1 MATKEVTLLLPNGEL
16 PKGMENFTPKQMI
29 LAINIGH
36 RIVTEVEESILKMS
50 EEEKTIRRLEIEL
63 SVEKELS
70 KRKDEKIINLYKINL
85 EMHEKQISELN
96 ERLAIYKN
104 KKR

>member
-50 EEEKTIRRLEIEL
+50 EEEKKIRRLEIEL

-70 KRKDEKIINLYKINL
+70 KRKDEQIKRLYQINL
-85 EMHEKQISELN
+85 EILEKENSVLN
-96 ERLAIYKN
+96 ETLAIYKN

>member
-16 PKGMENFTPKQMI
+16 PKGMENFTPEQMI

-36 RIVTEVEESILKMS
+36 RLVTEVEESILKMT

-70 KRKDEKIINLYKINL
+70 KRKDEQIKNLYQINL
-85 EMHEKQISELN
+85 EMYEKQISELN
-96 ERLAIYKN
+96 ERLAIYK
-104 KKR
+104 K

>member
-16 PKGMENFTPKQMI
+16 PKGMKNFTPEQMI

-63 SVEKELS
+63 RVEKELS
-70 KRKDEKIINLYKINL
+70 KRKDEQIKKLYQINL

-96 ERLAIYKN
+96 ERLAVYKN

>member
-16 PKGMENFTPKQMI
+16 PKGMENFTPEQMI

-70 KRKDEKIINLYKINL
+70 KKKDEQIKNLYQINL
-85 EMHEKQISELN
+85 EMYEKQISELN

>member
-1 MATKEVTLLLPNGEL
+1 
-16 PKGMENFTPKQMI
+16 
-29 LAINIGH
+29 
-36 RIVTEVEESILKMS
+36 MS

-63 SVEKELS
+63 SVEKKLS
-70 KRKDEKIINLYKINL
+70 KRKDEQIKNLYQINL
-85 EMHEKQISELN
+85 EMYEKQISELN

>member
-1 MATKEVTLLLPNGEL
+1 MATKEVTLFLPNGEL
-16 PKGMENFTPKQMI
+16 PKGMEKFTPEQMI

-36 RIVTEVEESILKMS
+36 RLVTEVEETILKMT

-70 KRKDEKIINLYKINL
+70 KRKDEQIKKLYQINLDMY
-85 EMHEKQISELN
+85 EKQISELN
-96 ERLAIYKN
+96 ERLAVYKN